1 VVVHNAFEYTQ
12 VLYLSSRRVGDHG
25 GTWVV
30 TIYTGEVPE
39 YIGAGDC
46 ISLSTVEG

>member
-1 VVVHNAFEYTQ
+1 VAVHNAFGYIQ
-12 VLYLSSRRVGDHG
+12 VLYLLSHRVGDHG

-39 YIGAGDC
+39 YTGAGDC